1 MKKTLVFLLAV
12 LLLAAGCAAKPDP
25 GPASPAPTQTPAA
38 AAPTPEST
46 AAPAATPEPAPEP
59 VSDGSENLGYF
70 SLAPSDGAVEAPMMG
85 LHLPLSGLLLENQDR
100 LTADVIVEKDTASL
114 YLSLVNP
121 DPGEDDPYGVQF
133 LEIDG
138 YASEQAPDDAIFRY
152 LGKNDVFYYYWL
164 DYAEMFR
171 QYPDYYAYFSGF
183 VAPEDASLYDALTQ
197 AAAELE
203 DDVEI
208 LPLTLPKAM
217 SADELG
223 AAFMA
228 AALPDLEGNEISLGG
243 LIAGNKVTLLN
254 IWGTFCGPC
263 ISEMPGLGDLAR
275 TYAGQ
280 GFGIVGLT
288 CDILDARGNIQ
299 PEIVEDARDIL
310 DTTGVDYPI
319 LALSGELAEATEL
332 QYVPT
337 TYLVDAAGHILRGP
351 IVSAMPASEWETLIL
366 ECLAEA
372 G

>member
-1 MKKTLVFLLAV
+1 MKRIVLLLAAI
-12 LLLAAGCAAKPDP
+12 LLLAAGCAGKTAP
-25 GPASPAPTQTPAA
+25 GPSQDVVPASMDTPAPMPTSAQEPVSETAA
-38 AAPTPEST
+38 AAE
-46 AAPAATPEPAPEP
+46 AE
-59 VSDGSENLGYF
+59 GLGGLF
-70 SLAPSDGAVEAPMMG
+70 ADAV
-85 LHLPLSGLLLENQDR
+85 LQ
-100 LTADVIVEKDTASL
+100 
-114 YLSLVNP
+114 
-121 DPGEDDPYGVQF
+121 
-133 LEIDG
+133 
-138 YASEQAPDDAIFRY
+138 
-152 LGKNDVFYYYWL
+152 
-164 DYAEMFR
+164 
-171 QYPDYYAYFSGF
+171 
-183 VAPEDASLYDALTQ
+183 
-197 AAAELE
+197 
-203 DDVEI
+203 
-208 LPLTLPKAM
+208 
-217 SADELG
+217 
-223 AAFMA
+223 
-228 AALPDLEGNEISLGG
+228 DLEGNEVSLGE
-243 LIAGNKVTLLN
+243 LISGNKLTLLN